1 MTEEIVKIDAPS
13 ASDVRPRY
21 HHGDLRQVLMDE
33 AAIMIKEEGE
43 KALSMRK
50 LAARTGVSRTAPYH
64 HFDDKQALLCAI
76 AQEGFR
82 RFNLIGESEHF
93 DADGILA
100 FSTQLGFV
108 RNYVKFARENAQYY
122 DLMFGGHLWKSQ
134 QLTDS
139 LTREAHASFR
149 RYVDKLRQWHEQGSI
164 LPSVDPLR
172 FAQVSWSTLHGMSRL
187 LIDGIYMDDAAIDPI
202 CENAAEMFWRQLTG
216 KNTR

>member
-1 MTEEIVKIDAPS
+1 MTEEITKKDTDSTSDARS
-13 ASDVRPRY
+13 RY

-33 AAIMIKEEGE
+33 AAMMIKEEGE

-50 LAARTGVSRTAPYH
+50 LAARAGVSRTAPYH
-64 HFDDKQALLCAI
+64 HFADKQALLCAI
-76 AQEGFR
+76 AEEGFR
-82 RFNLIGESEHF
+82 RFNLIGESNQF
-93 DADGILA
+93 DEDGVLA
-100 FSTQLGFV
+100 LSTQLNFV
-108 RNYVKFARENAQYY
+108 RNYIKFARENAQYY

-149 RYVDKLRQWHEQGSI
+149 RYVEKLREWREQGRVLS
-164 LPSVDPLR
+164 SVDPLR

-202 CENAAEMFWRQLTG
+202 CENAAEMFWQQLTG
-216 KNTR
+216 KSRG